1 MSVSKLGVLT
11 CAFTK
16 RLGSPCAITGVRLI
30 SNAVSNCRTMNLTC
44 LLIDACSL
52 PRESSSAKLNL
63 RYREMHAMDRRS
75 LLQFSLAST
84 LMGVVPSF
92 ALADAVIRPKRLR
105 PGDTIGLIAPASVTY
120 ESLQLQIALE
130 TLIAMGLKA
139 KVGPHVMDRFGYLA
153 GEDEDRASDINTAFA
168 DPEIDAVFALRGGWG
183 ASRLLPFLDFDLI
196 AKNPK
201 IFLGYSD
208 ITSLLN
214 AIYAKAGVVTFH
226 GPNVMSRWNDFT
238 YQGMRDVL
246 FEAKSV
252 AYSNPEV
259 IEDDLVA
266 RKHRIQTIKTGN
278 ATGRLIGGNL
288 TLMSALVGTPYFPDT
303 RGAILFLEDVG
314 EAIYRVDRMMTQLK
328 LSGALD
334 QVSGIVFGHFTGVK
348 PNPGLG
354 NFALMDILRQHCEP
368 LGVPCYFGAMIGHVE
383 QQSTVPVGA
392 GAIMNASL
400 GTLELIEP
408 AVR

>member
-1 MSVSKLGVLT
+1 
-11 CAFTK
+11 
-16 RLGSPCAITGVRLI
+16 
-30 SNAVSNCRTMNLTC
+30 MNLTRS
-44 LLIDACSL
+44 LIDASSL

-63 RYREMHAMDRRS
+63 NHWEMHAMDRRS

-84 LMGVVPSF
+84 LMGVAPCF

-105 PGDTIGLIAPASVTY
+105 PGDTIGLVAPASVTY

-130 TLIAMGLKA
+130 TLDAMGLKA

-168 DPEIDAVFALRGGWG
+168 DPEIDALFALRGGWG

-226 GPNVMSRWNDFT
+226 GPNVMSRWNEFT

-246 FEAKSV
+246 FEAKSA

-259 IEDDLVA
+259 IDDDLVA
-266 RKHRIQTIKTGN
+266 RKHRIQTINTGK

-288 TLMSALVGTPYFPDT
+288 TLMSALVGTPYFPDA

-328 LSGALD
+328 LSGVLD
-334 QVSGIVFGHFTGVK
+334 QASGIVFGHFTGVK

-354 NFALMDILRQHCEP
+354 NFALLDILRQHCEP

-392 GAIMNASL
+392 GAMMNASS
-400 GTLELIEP
+400 GTVELIEP

>member
-1 MSVSKLGVLT
+1 MTGGKVSSIAMS
-11 CAFTK
+11 
-16 RLGSPCAITGVRLI
+16 
-30 SNAVSNCRTMNLTC
+30 NWRTMNLARS
-44 LLIDACSL
+44 LIDASSL
-52 PRESSSAKLNL
+52 PRESSSAKLN
-63 RYREMHAMDRRS
+63 YSYWEMHAMDRRS
-75 LLQFSLAST
+75 LLQLSLAST
-84 LMGVVPSF
+84 LMGVAPSF
-92 ALADAVIRPKRLR
+92 AFADTVTRPTRLR
-105 PGDTIGLIAPASVTY
+105 PGDTIGLVAPASVTY

-130 TLIAMGLKA
+130 VLDAMGLKA

-153 GEDEDRASDINTAFA
+153 GEDEDRASDINAAFA

-201 IFLGYSD
+201 IFLGYID

-214 AIYAKAGVVTFH
+214 AIYAKADVVTFH
-226 GPNVMSRWNDFT
+226 GPNVMSRWNEFT
-238 YQGMRDVL
+238 YQGMREVL
-246 FEAKSV
+246 FDARVST
-252 AYSNPEV
+252 YSNPEV
-259 IEDDLVA
+259 IDDDLVA
-266 RKHRIQTIKTGN
+266 RKHRIQTINSGR
-278 ATGRLIGGNL
+278 ATGHLIGGNL
-288 TLMSALVGTPYFPDT
+288 TLMSALVGTPYFPDA
-303 RGAILFLEDVG
+303 RSAILFLEDVG

-328 LSGALD
+328 LSGVLG

-392 GAIMNASL
+392 VAEMDAGAGVL
-400 GTLELIEP
+400 RLKEP

>member
-1 MSVSKLGVLT
+1 
-11 CAFTK
+11 
-16 RLGSPCAITGVRLI
+16 
-30 SNAVSNCRTMNLTC
+30 
-44 LLIDACSL
+44 
-52 PRESSSAKLNL
+52 
-63 RYREMHAMDRRS
+63 MDRRS
-75 LLQFSLAST
+75 LLQLSLAST
-84 LMGVVPSF
+84 LMGFAPSF
-92 ALADAVIRPKRLR
+92 AFADAPTRPKRLR
-105 PGDTIGLIAPASVTY
+105 PGDTIGLVAPASVTY

-130 TLIAMGLKA
+130 ALEAMGLKV

-153 GEDEDRASDINTAFA
+153 GKDKDRASDINAAFA
-168 DPEIDAVFALRGGWG
+168 DAQIDAVFALRGGWG

-196 AKNPK
+196 SKNPK

-214 AIYAKAGVVTFH
+214 AIYAKADVVTFH
-226 GPNVMSRWNDFT
+226 GPNVMSRWNEFT
-238 YQGMRDVL
+238 YEGMREVL
-246 FEAKSV
+246 FDARAST
-252 AYSNPEV
+252 YSNPEV
-259 IEDDLVA
+259 IDDDLVA
-266 RKHRIQTIKTGN
+266 RKHRIQTINAGK
-278 ATGRLIGGNL
+278 ATGHLIGGNL
-288 TLMSALVGTPYFPDT
+288 TLMSALVGTPYFPDA

-328 LSGALD
+328 LSGVLG

-392 GAIMNASL
+392 VAEMDAGAGVL
-400 GTLELIEP
+400 RLKEP

>member
-1 MSVSKLGVLT
+1 
-11 CAFTK
+11 
-16 RLGSPCAITGVRLI
+16 
-30 SNAVSNCRTMNLTC
+30 
-44 LLIDACSL
+44 
-52 PRESSSAKLNL
+52 
-63 RYREMHAMDRRS
+63 
-75 LLQFSLAST
+75 
-84 LMGVVPSF
+84 
-92 ALADAVIRPKRLR
+92 
-105 PGDTIGLIAPASVTY
+105 
-120 ESLQLQIALE
+120 
-130 TLIAMGLKA
+130 MGLKA

-153 GEDEDRASDINTAFA
+153 GEDKDRASDINAAFA

-183 ASRLLPFLDFDLI
+183 ASRLLPSLDFDLI

-226 GPNVMSRWNDFT
+226 GPNVMSRWNEFT
-238 YQGMRDVL
+238 YQGMREVL
-246 FEAKSV
+246 FDAKS
-252 AYSNPEV
+252 ATYSNPEV
-259 IEDDLVA
+259 IDDDLVA
-266 RKHRIQTIKTGN
+266 RNHRIQTISAGKARGH
-278 ATGRLIGGNL
+278 LIGGNL
-288 TLMSALVGTPYFPDT
+288 TLMSALVGTPYFPDA

-328 LSGALD
+328 LSGVLG

-354 NFALMDILRQHCEP
+354 NFALMDILEQHCEP

-392 GAIMNASL
+392 TAEMDAGEGVL
-400 GTLELIEP
+400 RLLEP

>member
-1 MSVSKLGVLT
+1 MLE
-11 CAFTK
+11 A
-16 RLGSPCAITGVRLI
+16 
-30 SNAVSNCRTMNLTC
+30 
-44 LLIDACSL
+44 SL
-52 PRESSSAKLNL
+52 PWESSSAKLNNSHS
-63 RYREMHAMDRRS
+63 EMYAMDRRL
-75 LLQFSLAST
+75 LLQLSLAST
-84 LMGVVPSF
+84 FLGVAPGF
-92 ALADAVIRPKRLR
+92 ASANTAERPRRLQL
-105 PGDTIGLIAPASVTY
+105 GDTVGLVAPASVTY

-130 TLIAMGLKA
+130 ALDAMGLKA

-153 GEDEDRASDINTAFA
+153 GEDKDRASDINAAFA

-226 GPNVMSRWNDFT
+226 GPNVMSRWNEFT

-246 FEAKSV
+246 FNGKSST
-252 AYSNPEV
+252 YSNPEV
-259 IEDDLVA
+259 IDDDLVA
-266 RKHRIQTIKTGN
+266 RKHRIQTINAGR
-278 ATGRLIGGNL
+278 ATGHLIGGNL
-288 TLMSALVGTPYFPDT
+288 TLMSALIGTPYFPDA

-328 LSGALD
+328 LSGVLG

-354 NFALMDILRQHCEP
+354 NFALMDILEQHCKP

-383 QQSTVPVGA
+383 EQSTVPIGVAAEMDAGA
-392 GAIMNASL
+392 GL
-400 GTLELIEP
+400 LRLLEP

>member
-1 MSVSKLGVLT
+1 MTGMRVS
-11 CAFTK
+11 
-16 RLGSPCAITGVRLI
+16 
-30 SNAVSNCRTMNLTC
+30 SNAVSNWRTMNLTRS
-44 LLIDACSL
+44 LIDAPSL
-52 PRESSSAKLNL
+52 PRESSSAKLN
-63 RYREMHAMDRRS
+63 YSYWEMHAMVRRS
-75 LLQFSLAST
+75 LLQLSLAST
-84 LMGVVPSF
+84 LMGVVPSIAF
-92 ALADAVIRPKRLR
+92 ADAVTRPTRLR
-105 PGDTIGLIAPASVTY
+105 PGNTIGLVAPASVTY
-120 ESLQLQIALE
+120 ESLHLQIALE
-130 TLIAMGLKA
+130 ALDAMGLKA

-153 GEDEDRASDINTAFA
+153 GEDEDRASDINAAFA

-196 AKNPK
+196 ANNPK

-214 AIYAKAGVVTFH
+214 AIYAKSGVVTFH
-226 GPNVMSRWNDFT
+226 GPNLMSRWNEFT
-238 YQGMRDVL
+238 YRGMREVL
-246 FEAKSV
+246 FDARSST
-252 AYSNPEV
+252 YSNPKV
-259 IEDDLVA
+259 IDDDLVA
-266 RKHRIQTIKTGN
+266 RKHRIQTINAGK
-278 ATGRLIGGNL
+278 ATGHLIGGNL
-288 TLMSALVGTPYFPDT
+288 TLMSALVGTPYFPDA

-314 EAIYRVDRMMTQLK
+314 EAIYRIDRMMTQLK
-328 LSGALD
+328 LSGVLG

-392 GAIMNASL
+392 VAKMDASAGVL
-400 GTLELIEP
+400 RLQEP

>member
-1 MSVSKLGVLT
+1 
-11 CAFTK
+11 
-16 RLGSPCAITGVRLI
+16 
-30 SNAVSNCRTMNLTC
+30 
-44 LLIDACSL
+44 
-52 PRESSSAKLNL
+52 
-63 RYREMHAMDRRS
+63 MDRRS
-75 LLQFSLAST
+75 ILQLSLAST
-84 LMGVVPSF
+84 LMGVAPSF
-92 ALADAVIRPKRLR
+92 AFADAVKRPKRLR
-105 PGDTIGLIAPASVTY
+105 PGDTIGLVAPASVTY
-120 ESLQLQIALE
+120 ESLHLQIALE
-130 TLIAMGLKA
+130 ALEAMGLKA
-139 KVGPHVMDRFGYLA
+139 KVGSHVMDRFGYLA
-153 GEDEDRASDINTAFA
+153 GEDEDRASDINAAFA

-226 GPNVMSRWNDFT
+226 GPNVMSRWNEFT
-238 YQGMRDVL
+238 YEGMREVL
-246 FEAKSV
+246 FDARSA

-259 IEDDLVA
+259 IDDDLVA
-266 RKHRIQTIKTGN
+266 RKHRIQTINAGK
-278 ATGRLIGGNL
+278 ATGHLIGGNL
-288 TLMSALVGTPYFPDT
+288 TLMSALVGTPYFPDA

-328 LSGALD
+328 LSGVLG

-354 NFALMDILRQHCEP
+354 NFALMDVLRQHCEP

-392 GAIMNASL
+392 IAEMDAGAGVLRLQES
-400 GTLELIEP
+400 